1 MTKTQEQLSEAPAT
15 LAPDQDSKIEAASQ
29 WLLMWWKFRKS
40 TLAVIGAVVVILSYT
55 IAINAEFFAPK
66 LAETYNDQYVFA
78 PPQPLKLFYEGK
90 WDPFVYGYK
99 FERDPE
105 SFKKIFS
112 IDYETRIPV
121 GLFVKGE
128 PYKWLGFIPADRH
141 LFGPKNV
148 EDPFYLLG
156 AEKSGRDLLSRII
169 YGARISLTVGLIG
182 VLMSL
187 VIGVTIGGISGLVGG
202 WVDNVIQRG
211 IEILMTIPQVPILLA
226 LAAVVPPDWPPVQ
239 TYFVVSLIISL
250 VSWTGMARVVRGR
263 FLSLRTE
270 DFILAARLDGASPIR
285 LILKHMLPSFLSH
298 IIASIT
304 LSIPYMILN
313 ETFFS
318 FLGVGLRAP
327 AISWGILLQEARQI
341 ATVALFPW
349 LLAPAGAVVIVVL
362 SMNFMGNGLRDA
374 ADPYST

>member
-1 MTKTQEQLSEAPAT
+1 MTKTQEQSTEPSAA

-40 TLAVIGAVVVILSYT
+40 TLAVIGAIVVILSYI

-66 LAETYNDQYVFA
+66 LAESYDKQYVYA
-78 PPQPLKLFYEGK
+78 PPQPFRLFYEGK
-90 WDPFVYGYK
+90 FDPFVYGLK
-99 FERDPE
+99 FERDPV

-112 IDYETRIPV
+112 VDYETRIPV

-128 PYKWLGFIPADRH
+128 PYLWLGFIPADRH

-148 EDPFYLLG
+148 GDPFYLLG

-169 YGARISLTVGLIG
+169 YGGRISLTVGLVG

-202 WVDNVIQRG
+202 WVDNVIQRA
-211 IEILMTIPQVPILLA
+211 IEILLTIPQVPILLA

-263 FLSLRTE
+263 FLALRTE
-270 DFILAARLDGASPIR
+270 DFILAARLDGARPLR

-349 LLAPAGAVVIVVL
+349 ILAPAGAVVIVVL